1 VSSWKDMSVLRRVT
15 GTGIAGSIALALLA
29 GGCVL
34 AATAGPREAQA
45 MGLLGVQQMMNGL
58 PQVQKTIVVGTAYQ
72 SVDSALG
79 GVFQQQVILTP
90 ANLDDV
96 TTQLHRDFG
105 AGPLPLAPR
114 SADWAAMTSSP
125 RGMIST
131 LPALRGVPAQ
141 VEVAYPYPV
150 AGHLRLV
157 AGSMPLTSPIS
168 GIQVVV
174 TAQTAS
180 AWGLRP
186 GSQVA
191 ISDPLQMAIP
201 GNGPASFEL
210 NLDVTG
216 IVEPT
221 DPASSFWK
229 ADPLLA
235 APNLYVSQSKLW
247 EGAFIADPGEF
258 KMVQKIFGQ
267 AGLNIRWEL
276 PVATTGLPARAQAP
290 ALYSE
295 VKQFTL
301 QAPQLTGL
309 LAPLSNSLSTSSALL
324 GPLATL
330 VAALNGVNVLLW
342 MVYVGL
348 AVAGV
353 VMMLLAARMV
363 AARRSAE
370 MAVRRA
376 RGASLAHLFWH
387 GSLGA
392 AVAGVPAAALAW
404 ALAVLLVPGPGPT
417 GWVAWWPG
425 IATLAVAIVGPGVA
439 AAWPHRLPRR
449 GRPGGRERARWRRRW
464 ATRVVFEVTACAA
477 AIEGIIVLRQQGA
490 AGNLYTSAAPLLVAV
505 PAVIVV
511 LRLYQLV
518 LRGLARAS
526 ARQRGIIG
534 FLGLTRAAQA
544 TATLALPA
552 ITLVLTL
559 TMAAFTIMLRDAVVR
574 GEVAASW
581 QETGAD
587 VAITSPALEAGTI
600 SPGIGPSA
608 VRAFAAVPGV
618 QHAATAL
625 EIPLYLNGREQVTAI
640 AVDPASYAAL
650 AASTEGY
657 SPVNPALL
665 TQAPGHAAV
674 PVLASARA
682 AAIIGRQGS
691 VPTAAQQGVP
701 ALRVRVSGELQST
714 PALPG
719 GGTFMVLPLS
729 AIGGVGGPPV
739 NMMLLT
745 GPSIDIARLRAV
757 QATVPGG
764 GALTITTRSQV
775 LQELA
780 GAPLQHGTFLIFTLA
795 IVCSLALALA
805 VMLLELALS
814 NADRELTMAK
824 LATMGLDER
833 QRVRLSVLEALPAII
848 ASAVAAVAC
857 AIALPRLVA
866 PAINLSAFTQSQATV
881 PLRPD
886 FASFLLPLAGL
897 LVVTVVALTYEIRSW
912 RGRIAVTLR
921 A

>member
-1 VSSWKDMSVLRRVT
+1 MSALRRVT
-15 GTGIAGSIALALLA
+15 GMGIAGSLALALLA

-45 MGLLGVQQMMNGL
+45 TGLLGVQQMMNGL
-58 PQVQKTIVVGTAYQ
+58 PQVEKTIVVATNYV
-72 SVDSALG
+72 SVNSALQ
-79 GVFQQQVILTP
+79 GVTQQVSLTP

-96 TTQLHRDFG
+96 TAQLHRDFG
-105 AGPLPLAPR
+105 TGPLPLAPQ
-114 SADWAAMTSSP
+114 SADWAAMTSGP
-125 RGMIST
+125 RGVISS
-131 LPALRGVPAQ
+131 LPALQGIPAQ
-141 VEVAYPYPV
+141 VEVTYPYPV
-150 AGHLRLV
+150 ADHMRLV
-157 AGSMPLTSPIS
+157 AGSMPDTSPAS

-191 ISDPLQMAIP
+191 VIAPLQTTIS
-201 GNGPASFEL
+201 GNGPPNPSFKL

-221 DPASSFWK
+221 DPDSSFWK

-247 EGAFIADPGEF
+247 EGAFIADPGEIAT
-258 KMVQKIFGQ
+258 MQEIFGL
-267 AGLNIRWEL
+267 AGLRIRWEF
-276 PVATTGLPARAQAP
+276 PVATAGLRAQAP

-295 VKQFTL
+295 MKQFTL
-301 QAPQLTGL
+301 QTPQLTGL
-309 LAPLSNSLSTSSALL
+309 LAPMSSALSTSSALL

-330 VAALNGVNVLLW
+330 VAVSNGVNVLLW

-376 RGASLAHLFWH
+376 RGASLAHLFWR
-387 GSLGA
+387 GSFGA

-425 IATLAVAIVGPGVA
+425 IATLAVAIVGPGMA
-439 AAWPHRLPRR
+439 AAWQHRLARR
-449 GRPGGRERARWRRRW
+449 RRSVGRERARWRRRW
-464 ATRVVFEVTACAA
+464 ATRVIFEVTACAA
-477 AIEGIIVLRQQGA
+477 AIGGIIVLRQQGS
-490 AGNLYTSAAPLLVAV
+490 GGDLYTSAAPLLVAV

-511 LRLYQLV
+511 LRLYQPL

-526 ARQRGIIG
+526 ARRRGVIG

-559 TMAAFTIMLRDAVVR
+559 TMAAFTIMVRDAVVR
-574 GEVAASW
+574 GEIAASW

-587 VAITSPALEAGTI
+587 VAITY
-600 SPGIGPSA
+600 SPGFGAGPAA

-618 QHAATAL
+618 QHAATAVEL
-625 EIPLYLNGREQVTAI
+625 PLDLTGGERVTAI

-650 AASTEGY
+650 VASTEGY
-657 SPVNPALL
+657 SPVSPALL
-665 TQAPGHAAV
+665 TQAPGQAAV
-674 PVLASARA
+674 PVLASPAA
-682 AAIIGRQGS
+682 AAILGRQGS
-691 VPTAAQQGVP
+691 VPIAAQQGLP

-719 GGTFMVLPLS
+719 GGTFLVLPLS
-729 AIGGVGGPPV
+729 AIGSVGAPV
-739 NMMLLT
+739 NVMLLT
-745 GPSIDIARLRAV
+745 GPSIDISRLHAV
-757 QATVPGG
+757 QATMPG
-764 GALTITTRSQV
+764 ADDLTITTRSQV
-775 LQELA
+775 LQELT

-795 IVCSLALALA
+795 IVCALALALA

-814 NADRELTMAK
+814 TADRELTMAK

-833 QRVRLSVLEALPAII
+833 QRVRLSVLEVFPAIA

-866 PAINLSAFTQSQATV
+866 PAINLSAFTQSQASV

-897 LVVTVVALTYEIRSW
+897 LVVTVIALAYEIRSR
-912 RGRIAVTLR
+912 RGRVAATLR

>member
-1 VSSWKDMSVLRRVT
+1 MSSWKDMSVLRRAT
-15 GTGIAGSIALALLA
+15 GMGIAGSLALALLA

-34 AATAGPREAQA
+34 AATAGPRKAQA
-45 MGLLGVQQMMNGL
+45 TGLLGVQQMMNGL
-58 PQVQKTIVVGTAYQ
+58 PQVEKTIVVATNYE
-72 SVDSALG
+72 SVNSALQ
-79 GVFQQQVILTP
+79 GVFQQVSLTP

-96 TTQLHRDFG
+96 TAQLHRDFG
-105 AGPLPLAPR
+105 TGPLPLAPR
-114 SADWAAMTSSP
+114 SADWTAMTSSP
-125 RGMIST
+125 RSVIAA
-131 LPALRGVPAQ
+131 LPALQGIPAQ
-141 VEVAYPYPV
+141 VEVTYPYPV
-150 AGHLRLV
+150 AGHMRLV
-157 AGSMPLTSPIS
+157 AGRMPDTSPSS

-191 ISDPLQMAIP
+191 IIAPLQTTIS
-201 GNGPASFEL
+201 GNGPPGPSFKL

-221 DPASSFWK
+221 DPDSSFWK

-235 APNLYVSQSKLW
+235 APNLYVSQTKLW
-247 EGAFIADPGEF
+247 EGAFIADPGEIT
-258 KMVQKIFGQ
+258 MMQEIFGQ
-267 AGLNIRWEL
+267 AGLSIRWEL
-276 PVATTGLPARAQAP
+276 PVATTGLSAQAP

-295 VKQFTL
+295 MKQFTL
-301 QAPQLTGL
+301 QTPQLTGL
-309 LAPLSNSLSTSSALL
+309 LAPMSNALSTSSALL

-330 VAALNGVNVLLW
+330 VAVSNGVNVLLW

-376 RGASLAHLFWH
+376 RGASLGHLFWR
-387 GSLGA
+387 GSFGA
-392 AVAGVPAAALAW
+392 AVACVPAAALAW

-425 IATLAVAIVGPGVA
+425 IATLAVAILGPGLA
-439 AAWPHRLPRR
+439 AAWQHRLPRR
-449 GRPGGRERARWRRRW
+449 RRADGRERARWRRRW

-477 AIEGIIVLRQQGA
+477 AIGGIIVLRQQG
-490 AGNLYTSAAPLLVAV
+490 GGGDLYTSAAPLLVAV

-511 LRLYQLV
+511 LRLYQLL

-526 ARQRGIIG
+526 ARQRGVIG

-574 GEVAASW
+574 GEIAASW

-587 VAITSPALEAGTI
+587 VAITY
-600 SPGIGPSA
+600 SPGFGAGPSA

-625 EIPLYLNGREQVTAI
+625 ELPLYLTGGDRVTAI

-650 AASTEGY
+650 VASTEGF

-665 TQAPGHAAV
+665 TLAPGQAAV
-674 PVLASARA
+674 PVLASPGA
-682 AAIIGRQGS
+682 AAILGRQGS
-691 VPTAAQQGVP
+691 VPIAAQQGLP

-719 GGTFMVLPLS
+719 GGAFMVLPLS
-729 AIGGVGGPPV
+729 AIGGVGAAPV
-739 NMMLLT
+739 NVMLLT
-745 GPSIDIARLRAV
+745 GPSIDIARLHAV
-757 QATVPGG
+757 QATMPGAD
-764 GALTITTRSQV
+764 ALTITARSQV
-775 LQELA
+775 LQELT
-780 GAPLQHGTFLIFTLA
+780 GAPLQHGTFVIFTLA
-795 IVCSLALALA
+795 IVCALALALA

-814 NADRELTMAK
+814 TADRELTMAK

-833 QRVRLSVLEALPAII
+833 QRVRLSVLEVLPAIA

-897 LVVTVVALTYEIRSW
+897 LVVTVSALAYEIRSW
-912 RGRIAVTLR
+912 RGRVAVTLR

>member
-1 VSSWKDMSVLRRVT
+1 MSALRRVT
-15 GTGIAGSIALALLA
+15 GMGIAGSLALALLA

-45 MGLLGVQQMMNGL
+45 TGLLGVQQMMNGL
-58 PQVQKTIVVGTAYQ
+58 PQVEKTIVVATNYV
-72 SVDSALG
+72 SVNSALQ
-79 GVFQQQVILTP
+79 GVFQQVSLTP

-96 TTQLHRDFG
+96 TAQLHRDFG
-105 AGPLPLAPR
+105 TGPLPLAPQ
-114 SADWAAMTSSP
+114 SADWAAMTSGP
-125 RGMIST
+125 RGVIAA
-131 LPALRGVPAQ
+131 LPALQGIPAQ
-141 VEVAYPYPV
+141 VEVTYPYPV
-150 AGHLRLV
+150 ADHMRLV
-157 AGSMPLTSPIS
+157 AGSMPDTSPSS

-191 ISDPLQMAIP
+191 VIAPLQTTIS
-201 GNGPASFEL
+201 GNGPPSPSFKL

-221 DPASSFWK
+221 DPDSSFWK

-247 EGAFIADPGEF
+247 EGAFIADPGEITA
-258 KMVQKIFGQ
+258 MQQIFGL
-267 AGLNIRWEL
+267 AGLSIRWEF
-276 PVATTGLPARAQAP
+276 PVATAGLRAQAP

-295 VKQFTL
+295 MKQFTL
-301 QAPQLTGL
+301 QTPQLTGL
-309 LAPLSNSLSTSSALL
+309 LAPMSSALSTSSALL

-330 VAALNGVNVLLW
+330 VAVSNGVNVLLW
-342 MVYVGL
+342 MVFVGL

-376 RGASLAHLFWH
+376 RGASLAHLFWR
-387 GSLGA
+387 GSFGA

-425 IATLAVAIVGPGVA
+425 IATLAVAVVGPGVA
-439 AAWPHRLPRR
+439 AAWQHRLPRR
-449 GRPGGRERARWRRRW
+449 RRSGVRERERWRRRW
-464 ATRVVFEVTACAA
+464 ATRVIFEVTACAA
-477 AIEGIIVLRQQGA
+477 AIGGIIVLRQQG
-490 AGNLYTSAAPLLVAV
+490 GGGDLYTSAAPLLVAV

-511 LRLYQLV
+511 LRLYQPL

-526 ARQRGIIG
+526 ARRRGAVG

-559 TMAAFTIMLRDAVVR
+559 TMAAFTIMVRDAVVR
-574 GEVAASW
+574 GEIAASW

-587 VAITSPALEAGTI
+587 VAITY
-600 SPGIGPSA
+600 SPGFGAGPAA

-618 QHAATAL
+618 QHAATAVEL
-625 EIPLYLNGREQVTAI
+625 PLDLTGGERVTAI

-650 AASTEGY
+650 VASTEGY

-665 TQAPGHAAV
+665 TQVPGRAAV
-674 PVLASARA
+674 PVLASPAA

-691 VPTAAQQGVP
+691 VPIAAQQGLP

-719 GGTFMVLPLS
+719 GGTFLVLPLS
-729 AIGGVGGPPV
+729 AIGGVGAPV
-739 NMMLLT
+739 NVMLLT
-745 GPSIDIARLRAV
+745 GPSIDISRLHAV
-757 QATVPGG
+757 QATMPG
-764 GALTITTRSQV
+764 ADDLTITTRSQV
-775 LQELA
+775 LQELT

-795 IVCSLALALA
+795 IVCALALALA

-814 NADRELTMAK
+814 TAARELTMAK

-833 QRVRLSVLEALPAII
+833 QRVRLSVLEAFPAIA

-866 PAINLSAFTQSQATV
+866 PAINLSAFTQSQASV

-897 LVVTVVALTYEIRSW
+897 LVVTVIALAYEIRSR
-912 RGRIAVTLR
+912 RGRVAATLR

>member
-1 VSSWKDMSVLRRVT
+1 MSALRRVT
-15 GTGIAGSIALALLA
+15 GMGIAGSLALALLT

-45 MGLLGVQQMMNGL
+45 TGLLGVRQMMNGL
-58 PQVQKTIVVGTAYQ
+58 PQVEKTIVVATNYV
-72 SVDSALG
+72 SVNSALQ
-79 GVFQQQVILTP
+79 GVSQQVSLTP

-96 TTQLHRDFG
+96 TAQLHRDFG
-105 AGPLPLAPR
+105 AGPLPLAPQT
-114 SADWAAMTSSP
+114 ADWAAMTSGP
-125 RGMIST
+125 RGVISS
-131 LPALRGVPAQ
+131 LPALQGIPAQ
-141 VEVAYPYPV
+141 VEVTYPYPV
-150 AGHLRLV
+150 TDHMRLV
-157 AGSMPLTSPIS
+157 AGSMPDTSPAS

-186 GSQVA
+186 GSRVA
-191 ISDPLQMAIP
+191 VIAPLQTTIS
-201 GNGPASFEL
+201 GNGPPSPSFKL

-221 DPASSFWK
+221 DPDSSFWK

-247 EGAFIADPGEF
+247 EGAFIADPGEIAT
-258 KMVQKIFGQ
+258 MQEIFGL
-267 AGLNIRWEL
+267 AGLSIRWEF
-276 PVATTGLPARAQAP
+276 PVATAGLRAQAP

-295 VKQFTL
+295 MKQFTL
-301 QAPQLTGL
+301 QTPQLTGL
-309 LAPLSNSLSTSSALL
+309 LAPMSSALSTSSALL

-330 VAALNGVNVLLW
+330 VAVSNGVNVLLW

-348 AVAGV
+348 AVAGI

-376 RGASLAHLFWH
+376 RGASLAHLFWR
-387 GSLGA
+387 GSFGA

-425 IATLAVAIVGPGVA
+425 IATLAVAVLGPGVA
-439 AAWPHRLPRR
+439 AAWQHRLPRR
-449 GRPGGRERARWRRRW
+449 RRSVGRERARWRRRW
-464 ATRVVFEVTACAA
+464 ATRVIFEVTACAA
-477 AIEGIIVLRQQGA
+477 AIGGIIVVRQQG
-490 AGNLYTSAAPLLVAV
+490 GGGDLYTSAAPLLVAV

-511 LRLYQLV
+511 LRLYQPL

-526 ARQRGIIG
+526 ARRRGVIG

-559 TMAAFTIMLRDAVVR
+559 TMAAFTIMVRDAVVR
-574 GEVAASW
+574 GEIAASW

-587 VAITSPALEAGTI
+587 VAITY
-600 SPGIGPSA
+600 SPGFGAGPAA
-608 VRAFAAVPGV
+608 VRAFAAAPGV

-625 EIPLYLNGREQVTAI
+625 ELPLDLTGGERVTAI

-650 AASTEGY
+650 VASTVGY
-657 SPVNPALL
+657 SPVSPALL
-665 TQAPGHAAV
+665 TQVPGQAVV
-674 PVLASARA
+674 PVLASPA
-682 AAIIGRQGS
+682 AAATLGRQGS
-691 VPTAAQQGVP
+691 VPIAAQQGLP

-719 GGTFMVLPLS
+719 GGTFLVLPLS
-729 AIGGVGGPPV
+729 AIGGVGAPV
-739 NMMLLT
+739 NVMLLT
-745 GPSIDIARLRAV
+745 GPSIDVSRLRAV
-757 QATVPGG
+757 QATMPG
-764 GALTITTRSQV
+764 ADDLTITTRSQV
-775 LQELA
+775 LQELT

-795 IVCSLALALA
+795 IVCALALALA

-814 NADRELTMAK
+814 TADRELTMAK

-833 QRVRLSVLEALPAII
+833 QRVRLSVLEAFPAIA

-866 PAINLSAFTQSQATV
+866 PAINLSAFTQSQASV

-897 LVVTVVALTYEIRSW
+897 LVVTVIALAYEIRSR
-912 RGRIAVTLR
+912 RGRVAATLR

>member
-1 VSSWKDMSVLRRVT
+1 MSALRRVT
-15 GTGIAGSIALALLA
+15 GMGIAGSLALALLA

-45 MGLLGVQQMMNGL
+45 TGLLGVQQMMNGL
-58 PQVQKTIVVGTAYQ
+58 PQVEKTIVVATNYV
-72 SVDSALG
+72 SVNSAFQ
-79 GVFQQQVILTP
+79 GVSQQVSLTP

-96 TTQLHRDFG
+96 TAQLHRDFG
-105 AGPLPLAPR
+105 TGPLPLAPQ
-114 SADWAAMTSSP
+114 SADWAAMTSGP
-125 RGMIST
+125 RGVIAA
-131 LPALRGVPAQ
+131 LPALQGIPAQ
-141 VEVAYPYPV
+141 VEVSYPYPV
-150 AGHLRLV
+150 AGHMRLV
-157 AGSMPLTSPIS
+157 AGSMPDTSPAS

-191 ISDPLQMAIP
+191 VIAPLQTTIS
-201 GNGPASFEL
+201 GNGPPNPSFKL

-221 DPASSFWK
+221 DPDSSFWK

-247 EGAFIADPGEF
+247 EGAFIADPGEIAT
-258 KMVQKIFGQ
+258 MQQIFGL
-267 AGLNIRWEL
+267 AGLSIRWEF
-276 PVATTGLPARAQAP
+276 PVATAGLRAQAP
-290 ALYSE
+290 VLYSE
-295 VKQFTL
+295 MKQFTL
-301 QAPQLTGL
+301 QTPQLTGL
-309 LAPLSNSLSTSSALL
+309 LAPMSGALSTSSALL

-330 VAALNGVNVLLW
+330 VAVSNGVNVLLW

-348 AVAGV
+348 AVAGL

-376 RGASLAHLFWH
+376 RGASLAHLFWR
-387 GSLGA
+387 GFFGA

-404 ALAVLLVPGPGPT
+404 ALAVLLVPGPGPA

-425 IATLAVAIVGPGVA
+425 IATLAVAILGPGVA
-439 AAWPHRLPRR
+439 AAWQHRLPRR
-449 GRPGGRERARWRRRW
+449 RRSEGRERARWRRPW
-464 ATRVVFEVTACAA
+464 ATRVIFEVTACAA
-477 AIEGIIVLRQQGA
+477 AIGGIIVVRQQGG
-490 AGNLYTSAAPLLVAV
+490 AGDLFTSAAPLLVAV

-511 LRLYQLV
+511 LRLYQPL

-526 ARQRGIIG
+526 ARRRGAIG

-559 TMAAFTIMLRDAVVR
+559 TMAAFTIMVRDAVVR
-574 GEVAASW
+574 GEIAASW

-587 VAITSPALEAGTI
+587 VAITYAPGFGAGPA
-600 SPGIGPSA
+600 A

-625 EIPLYLNGREQVTAI
+625 EVPLDLTGGERVTAI

-650 AASTEGY
+650 VASTEDY

-665 TQAPGHAAV
+665 TPVPGRAAV
-674 PVLASARA
+674 PVLASPA
-682 AAIIGRQGS
+682 AAALLGRQGS
-691 VPTAAQQGVP
+691 VPIAAQQGLS

-719 GGTFMVLPLS
+719 GGTFLVLPLS
-729 AIGGVGGPPV
+729 AIGSVGAPV
-739 NMMLLT
+739 NVMLLT
-745 GPSIDIARLRAV
+745 GPSIDMSRLHAL
-757 QATVPGG
+757 QSTMPGADDLTV
-764 GALTITTRSQV
+764 TTRSQV
-775 LQELA
+775 LQELT
-780 GAPLQHGTFLIFTLA
+780 GAPLQHGTFVIFTLA
-795 IVCSLALALA
+795 IACALALALA

-814 NADRELTMAK
+814 TADRELTMAK

-833 QRVRLSVLEALPAII
+833 QRVRLSVLEVFPAIA
-848 ASAVAAVAC
+848 ASTVAAVAC

-897 LVVTVVALTYEIRSW
+897 LVVTVIAIAYEIRSW
-912 RGRIAVTLR
+912 RGRVAATLR

>member
-1 VSSWKDMSVLRRVT
+1 MSVLRRVT
-15 GTGIAGSIALALLA
+15 GMGIAASLALALLA

-34 AATAGPREAQA
+34 AATAGPREAQKT
-45 MGLLGVQQMMNGL
+45 GLLGVQQMMNGL
-58 PQVQKTIVVGTAYQ
+58 PPVEKTIVVATNYV
-72 SVDSALG
+72 SVNSALQ
-79 GVFQQQVILTP
+79 GVFQQVSLTP

-96 TTQLHRDFG
+96 TAQLHRDFG

-114 SADWAAMTSSP
+114 SAGWAAMTSGP
-125 RGMIST
+125 RGVVST
-131 LPALRGVPAQ
+131 LPALQGVPAQ
-141 VEVAYPYPV
+141 VEVTYPYP
-150 AGHLRLV
+150 AADHMRLV
-157 AGSMPLTSPIS
+157 AGTMPGTSPAR

-186 GSQVA
+186 GSQVSVVA
-191 ISDPLQMAIP
+191 PLQTTIS
-201 GNGPASFEL
+201 GNGPPTPAFKL
-210 NLDVTG
+210 NLHVTG

-221 DPASSFWK
+221 DPDSSFWK

-247 EGAFIADPGEF
+247 EGAFIADPGEIA
-258 KMVQKIFGQ
+258 MMQEIFGL
-267 AGLNIRWEL
+267 AGLSIRWEL
-276 PVATTGLPARAQAP
+276 PLAATGLRAQAP
-290 ALYSE
+290 VLYSE
-295 VKQFTL
+295 MKQFTL
-301 QAPQLTGL
+301 QTPQLTGP
-309 LAPLSNSLSTSSALL
+309 LAPMSNALSTSSALL

-330 VAALNGVNVLLW
+330 VAVSNGVNILLW

-376 RGASLAHLFWH
+376 RGASLADLFWR

-392 AVAGVPAAALAW
+392 AVACVPAAALAW

-425 IATLAVAIVGPGVA
+425 IVTLAVAIVGPGVA
-439 AAWPHRLPRR
+439 AAWQHRLPRR
-449 GRPGGRERARWRRRW
+449 RRSGGRERARWRRRW
-464 ATRVVFEVTACAA
+464 VTRVVFEVTACAV
-477 AIEGIIVLRQQGA
+477 AIGGIVVLQQQGG
-490 AGNLYTSAAPLLVAV
+490 AGDLYTSAAPLLVAV

-511 LRLYQLV
+511 LRLYQLL

-526 ARQRGIIG
+526 ARQRGAIG
-534 FLGLTRAAQA
+534 FLALTRAAQA
-544 TATLALPA
+544 SATLALPA

-559 TMAAFTIMLRDAVVR
+559 TMAAFTIMLRDAVIR
-574 GEVAASW
+574 GEITASW

-587 VAITSPALEAGTI
+587 VAITY
-600 SPGIGPSA
+600 SPGFEASPSA

-625 EIPLYLNGREQVTAI
+625 ELPLDLSGSERVTAI

-650 AASTEGY
+650 VASTEGY

-665 TQAPGHAAV
+665 TQAPGQAAV
-674 PVLASARA
+674 PVLASPGA
-682 AAIIGRQGS
+682 AAILGRQGS
-691 VPTAAQQGVP
+691 VPIAAQQGLP

-719 GGTFMVLPLS
+719 GGTFLVLPLS
-729 AIGGVGGPPV
+729 AIGGVSTPV
-739 NMMLLT
+739 NVMLLT
-745 GPSIDIARLRAV
+745 GPSIDMARLHAV
-757 QATVPGG
+757 QAAMPG
-764 GALTITTRSQV
+764 ANDLTITTRSQV
-775 LQELA
+775 LQDLT
-780 GAPLQHGTFLIFTLA
+780 GAPLQHGTFVIFTLA
-795 IVCSLALALA
+795 IVCALALALA

-814 NADRELTMAK
+814 TADRELTMAK

-833 QRVRLSVLEALPAII
+833 QRVRLSVLEVFPAIA
-848 ASAVAAVAC
+848 ASAAAAVAC

-866 PAINLSAFTQSQATV
+866 PVINLSAFTQSQATV

-897 LVVTVVALTYEIRSW
+897 LVVTVIALAYEIRSR
-912 RGRIAVTLR
+912 RGRVAATLR

>member
-1 VSSWKDMSVLRRVT
+1 MSVVRRVT
-15 GTGIAGSIALALLA
+15 GMGIAASLALALLA

-34 AATAGPREAQA
+34 AATVGPREAQA
-45 MGLLGVQQMMNGL
+45 AGLLGVRQMMNGL
-58 PQVQKTIVVGTAYQ
+58 PPVEKTIAVTTNYVSVNTALQ
-72 SVDSALG
+72 
-79 GVFQQQVILTP
+79 GVFQQVSLTP
-90 ANLDDV
+90 ANLGDV
-96 TTQLHRDFG
+96 SSQLHRDFG
-105 AGPLPLAPR
+105 TGPLPLAPQ
-114 SADWAAMTSSP
+114 SADWAAMTSNP
-125 RGMIST
+125 RGVIAA
-131 LPALRGVPAQ
+131 LPALQGIPAQ
-141 VEVAYPYPV
+141 VEVTYPYPV
-150 AGHLRLV
+150 AGHMRLV
-157 AGSMPLTSPIS
+157 AGSMPDTAPRNS
-168 GIQVVV
+168 IQVVV

-191 ISDPLQMAIP
+191 VIAPLETTIS
-201 GNGPASFEL
+201 GNAPGPAFKL

-221 DPASSFWK
+221 DPDSSFWK

-235 APNLYVSQSKLW
+235 APNLYVSSSKLW
-247 EGAFIADPGEF
+247 EGAFIADPGEIA
-258 KMVQKIFGQ
+258 MMQEIFGQ
-267 AGLNIRWEL
+267 AGLSIRWEL
-276 PVATTGLPARAQAP
+276 PVATSGLRAQAP

-295 VKQFTL
+295 MKQFTL
-301 QAPQLTGL
+301 QTPQLTGV
-309 LAPLSNSLSTSSALL
+309 LAPMSNALSTSSALL
-324 GPLATL
+324 EPLATL
-330 VAALNGVNVLLW
+330 VAAADGVNVLLW

-376 RGASLAHLFWH
+376 RGASVAHLFWR
-387 GSLGA
+387 GSSGA
-392 AVAGVPAAALAW
+392 AVAVVPATALAW
-404 ALAVLLVPGPGPT
+404 ALAVRLVPGPGPA

-425 IATLAVAIVGPGVA
+425 IATLAVAILGPGAA
-439 AAWPHRLPRR
+439 AAWQHRLPRR
-449 GRPGGRERARWRRRW
+449 RRAGGRERARWRRRW
-464 ATRVVFEVTACAA
+464 APRVVFEVTACAA
-477 AIEGIIVLRQQGA
+477 AIGGIIVLQQQGG
-490 AGNLYTSAAPLLVAV
+490 AGDLYTSAAPLLVAV

-511 LRLYQLV
+511 LRLYQLL

-526 ARQRGIIG
+526 ARQRGVIG
-534 FLGLTRAAQA
+534 FLGLARAAQA
-544 TATLALPA
+544 TATVALPA
-552 ITLVLTL
+552 VTLVLAL

-574 GEVAASW
+574 GEIAASW

-587 VAITSPALEAGTI
+587 VAITYPLGSGAA
-600 SPGIGPSA
+600 PSA

-618 QHAATAL
+618 QHAATAAEL
-625 EIPLYLNGREQVTAI
+625 PLDLTGSERVTAI

-650 AASTEGY
+650 VASTQGY

-665 TQAPGHAAV
+665 TRAPGQAAV
-674 PVLASARA
+674 PVLVSPGA
-682 AAIIGRQGS
+682 AAILGSRGS
-691 VPTAAQQGVP
+691 VPIAAQEGLP
-701 ALRVRVSGELQST
+701 ALRIRVSGELQST

-719 GGTFMVLPLS
+719 GGAFIVLPLS
-729 AIGGVGGPPV
+729 AIGGAGAPPV
-739 NMMLLT
+739 NVMLLT
-745 GPSIDIARLRAV
+745 GPSIDLARLHAV
-757 QATVPGG
+757 QATVPGA
-764 GALTITTRSQV
+764 GASTIITRSQV
-775 LQELA
+775 LQELT

-795 IVCSLALALA
+795 IACALALALA

-814 NADRELTMAK
+814 TADRELTMAK
-824 LATMGLDER
+824 LATMGLEER
-833 QRVRLSVLEALPAII
+833 QRVRLSVLETLPAIA

-897 LVVTVVALTYEIRSW
+897 LVVTVVALAYEVRS
-912 RGRIAVTLR
+912 RRSRVARTLR

>member
-1 VSSWKDMSVLRRVT
+1 
-15 GTGIAGSIALALLA
+15 
-29 GGCVL
+29 
-34 AATAGPREAQA
+34 
-45 MGLLGVQQMMNGL
+45 MMNGL
-58 PQVQKTIVVGTAYQ
+58 PPVEKTIVVTTNYQ
-72 SVDSALG
+72 SVNSALQ
-79 GVFQQQVILTP
+79 GVSQQASLTP

-105 AGPLPLAPR
+105 AGPLPLAPQ
-114 SADWAAMTSSP
+114 SADWAAMTSGP
-125 RGMIST
+125 RGVLAA
-131 LPALRGVPAQ
+131 LPALRGIPAQ
-141 VEVAYPYPV
+141 VEVTYPYPV
-150 AGHLRLV
+150 AGHMRLV
-157 AGSMPLTSPIS
+157 AGRMPDTSPAS

-191 ISDPLQMAIP
+191 VIAPLQTTIS
-201 GNGPASFEL
+201 GNGPPSPSFKL

-216 IVEPT
+216 IVEPI
-221 DPASSFWK
+221 DPDSSFWK

-247 EGAFIADPGEF
+247 EGAFIADPGEIAT
-258 KMVQKIFGQ
+258 MQDIFGQ
-267 AGLNIRWEL
+267 AGLSIRWEF
-276 PVATTGLPARAQAP
+276 PVATAGLRAQAP

-295 VKQFTL
+295 MKQFTL
-301 QAPQLTGL
+301 QTPQLTGL
-309 LAPLSNSLSTSSALL
+309 LAPMSNALSTSSALL

-330 VAALNGVNVLLW
+330 VAVSNGVNVLLW

-363 AARRSAE
+363 AARRAAE

-376 RGASLAHLFWH
+376 RGASLTHLFWRTAF
-387 GSLGA
+387 GA
-392 AVAGVPAAALAW
+392 AVACGPAAALAW

-425 IATLAVAIVGPGVA
+425 IATLAVAVLGPGAA
-439 AAWPHRLPRR
+439 AAWQHRLPHRR
-449 GRPGGRERARWRRRW
+449 RSAGRDRARWRRRW
-464 ATRVVFEVTACAA
+464 ATRVIFEVTACAA
-477 AIEGIIVLRQQGA
+477 AIGGIIVLRQQG
-490 AGNLYTSAAPLLVAV
+490 GGGDLYTSAAPLLVAV

-511 LRLYQLV
+511 LRLYQPL

-526 ARQRGIIG
+526 ARRRGAIG

-559 TMAAFTIMLRDAVVR
+559 TMAAFTIMVRDAVVR
-574 GEVAASW
+574 GEIAASW

-587 VAITSPALEAGTI
+587 VAITSA
-600 SPGIGPSA
+600 PGFESGPA

-625 EIPLYLNGREQVTAI
+625 ELPLDLTGGERVTAI
-640 AVDPASYAAL
+640 AVDPASYATL
-650 AASTEGY
+650 VASTEGY
-657 SPVNPALL
+657 SPVDPALL
-665 TQAPGHAAV
+665 TQAPGQAAV
-674 PVLASARA
+674 PVLASPAA
-682 AAIIGRQGS
+682 AAILGRQGS
-691 VPTAAQQGVP
+691 VPIAAQQGLP

-719 GGTFMVLPLS
+719 GGTFLVLPLS
-729 AIGGVGGPPV
+729 AIGGVGAPV
-739 NMMLLT
+739 NVMLLT
-745 GPSIDIARLRAV
+745 GPSIDISRLHAV
-757 QATVPGG
+757 QATTPG
-764 GALTITTRSQV
+764 ADDLTITTRSQA
-775 LQELA
+775 LQELT

-795 IVCSLALALA
+795 IVCALALALA

-814 NADRELTMAK
+814 TADRELTMAK

-833 QRVRLSVLEALPAII
+833 QRVRLSVLEAFPAIA

-897 LVVTVVALTYEIRSW
+897 LAVTVIALGYEIRSR
-912 RGRIAVTLR
+912 RGRVAATLR